1 MTLLCHGVGRFQT
14 HAGTGVAYD
23 GISWHQIVA
32 MLDSPQQVKKE
43 DAAWSIGSTYRQSDG
58 REAAAQN
65 AAGEF
70 HYMWADLDKGNA
82 SFQDVTSALKRI
94 FPTGEWLVY
103 STKGATPENRKWR
116 ILIQLAIP
124 IVGRAYAAYQQGMNE
139 ALTKLGLH
147 PDSSSVSVNRIC
159 FLPNAGEHYETHH
172 QQGAPVD
179 LTSSWFTTRAIE
191 IYQDYVLRDT
201 DYQKRRSDTSRIKRS
216 GHNSHIDAFR
226 AENPPEQL
234 LEQLGFV
241 TRNGISWHH
250 PKLQSGQSFATDIYP
265 DGGIFTLSSSIG
277 GPTAAGGHA
286 TNGGWYFNDGYDLAR
301 YIWFD
306 KGKEGDNQMKAHAAQ
321 IRDKRQDYF
330 LAHGSD
336 QAQRILPAME
346 SAIHAKR
353 RNSLSLVHWSVEAQT
368 ADLDRAQKEAIE
380 LAALQKRA
388 ESDRIRNQHQ
398 LWGGDWMKHV
408 PFEFSDT
415 VNEWEW
421 LAWHAPGV
429 LGKMVREN
437 ASFSAKATL
446 VPSLVGALGVV
457 AHRCQGKFVMG
468 FSGHITPPSLPMLL
482 IGNSGTGKADAN
494 KLFRRVNK
502 YHELPAADSRQEVR
516 MFASG
521 AAVTRHLSQ
530 YPNTIVIDSEYGA
543 GQSAM
548 KGNSSGGHHDD
559 ERAKLTD
566 AMSAFV
572 EGLGASKNSDSGK
585 STPAIHNPCISAILS
600 STPERF
606 AEAFSERDAEG
617 GFLGRF
623 VSFAVS
629 DPKNLPKRER
639 GVFAGDIPDDV
650 RLWLDYMESIAAPQT
665 ERLPNPKDPDG
676 ALGMSWRGQYR
687 CFHML
692 VPDAEAAAELGVLIA
707 KMDHERQNALAAGE
721 MTRAHLMNRG
731 PERVSRLS
739 LIAALAQLSPSRPP
753 VITIDCVRWA
763 NSIVMASIN
772 HLAATSTRSDDDNY
786 IAMCHSRIKE
796 MFVRIENDP
805 EFVTSLGSDFRRVDV
820 PSLGIT
826 RVEIKRFKLRSYIR
840 RNKAAAYVC
849 DRELDS
855 LVEEKI
861 LLCNQEIA
869 QGKTTTYYS
878 LIGRL

>member
-1 MTLLCHGVGRFQT
+1 ML
-14 HAGTGVAYD
+14 GT
-23 GISWHQIVA
+23 
-32 MLDSPQQVKKE
+32 PQYVKKE
-43 DAAWSIGSTYRQSDG
+43 DAAWVIGSTYRADNG
-58 REAAAQN
+58 REAVAQN
-65 AAGEF
+65 AEGLF
-70 HYMWADLDKGNA
+70 YYMWADLDKGNA
-82 SFQDVTSALKRI
+82 GLSDVVNALRKV
-94 FPTGEWLVY
+94 FPDGEWLVY
-103 STKGATPENRKWR
+103 STKSSEPENRKWR
-116 ILIQLAIP
+116 IMVRMAVS
-124 IVGRAYAAYQQGMNE
+124 IVGRAYAAYQQGFNE
-139 ALTKLGLH
+139 ALTQLGLH
-147 PDSSSVSVNRIC
+147 PDSSSISVNRIC
-159 FLPNAGEHYETHH
+159 FLPNRGAHYETHYH
-172 QQGAPVD
+172 EGRAVD
-179 LTSSWFTTRAIE
+179 LTDSWFTKRATE
-191 IYQDYVLRDT
+191 IYQDFLLRDT
-201 DYQKRRSDTSRIKRS
+201 EYQKRRTETSRIKRS

-226 AENPPEQL
+226 AENPPDQL
-234 LEQLGFV
+234 LERLGFV

-250 PKLQSGQSFATDIYP
+250 PQLQVGHSFATDLYA

-301 YIWFD
+301 YIWFA
-306 KGKEGDNQMKAHAAQ
+306 KGKEGDNQMKAIAGQ
-321 IRDKRQDYF
+321 MRDKRQDYF
-330 LAHGSD
+330 LAHGRD
-336 QAQRILPAME
+336 QALRILPSME
-346 SAIHAKR
+346 AAIHKR
-353 RNSLSLVHWSVEAQT
+353 RGNSLSLVQWSVEAQA
-368 ADLDRAQKEAIE
+368 ADLDRAQKESLE

-388 ESDRIRNQHQ
+388 ETDRIRSQHQ
-398 LWGGDWMKHV
+398 LWGGDWMKQV
-408 PFEFSDT
+408 PFEFDDT

-429 LGKMVREN
+429 LGKLVRDN
-437 ASFSAKATL
+437 ARFSAKATL
-446 VPSLVGALGVV
+446 VPSLVGALGVL

-548 KGNSSGGHHDD
+548 KGNSNGGHHDD

-585 STPAIHNPCISAILS
+585 STPAVHNPCISAILS

-629 DPKNLPKRER
+629 DPQNLPKRDR
-639 GVFAGDIPDDV
+639 GVFAGDIPEDV
-650 RLWLDYMESIAAPQT
+650 RLWLDYIESIAAPQT
-665 ERLPNPKDPDG
+665 ERLPAPTDPDG
-676 ALGMSWRGQYR
+676 ALGLAWRGQYR

-692 VPDAEAAAELGVLIA
+692 VPDAEAAVELGKLIA
-707 KMDHERQNALAAGE
+707 RMDKERQRAIQSGE
-721 MTRAHLMNRG
+721 RTRAHLMNRG

-753 VITIDCVRWA
+753 VITADCVRWA
-763 NSIVMASIN
+763 NSVVMASIN
-772 HLAATSTRSDDDNY
+772 HLSATSNSGDDDNY
-786 IAMCHSRIKE
+786 VSMCHARIKD
-796 MFVRIENDP
+796 MFRRIEEDP
-805 EFVTSLGSDFRRVDV
+805 SFAASLGSDCRKVDV
-820 PSLGIT
+820 PSLGVT
-826 RVEIKRFKLRSYIR
+826 RTEVKRFKLRSYIR

-855 LVEEKI
+855 LVEERI
-861 LLCNQEIA
+861 LLCNQEVVL
-869 QGKTTTYYS
+869 GKTVTYYS
-878 LIGRL
+878 LIGRI